1 MKHKKTLKLYN
12 YWNELRGDNP
22 APKRS
27 ALDPQLISG
36 LLGDLFILERKSP
49 VNYTF
54 RLAGTRL
61 CSAYG
66 RELREQSFPHFWS
79 ECDRESMETLLYS
92 ITEDAAA
99 AVVGIQA
106 QSAAGNSLPL
116 EMLLLPLFQDN
127 GKLTRVLG
135 GLVPLESAY
144 WIGVDPLVRQ
154 SIRSLRLIWPDKQ
167 PVLPTIPKKA
177 VADQTPFGHARATR
191 TAVNLKV
198 IEGGLSTKHP
208 KSSPG

>member
-1 MKHKKTLKLYN
+1 MKHKKTVKLYN
-12 YWNELRGDNP
+12 YWNELRGNQP

-27 ALDPQLISG
+27 ALDPQLISD
-36 LLGDLFILERKSP
+36 LLGDLFILERKSATA
-49 VNYTF
+49 YDF

-99 AVVGIQA
+99 AVIGIQA
-106 QSAAGNSLPL
+106 QSAAGNTLPL
-116 EMLLLPLFQDN
+116 EMLLLPLFQDS
-127 GKLTRVLG
+127 GKLTRILG

-144 WIGVDPLVRQ
+144 WIGVDPLVHQ
-154 SIRSLRLIWPDKQ
+154 SIRSLRLVWPDK
-167 PVLPTIPKKA
+167 LPTLPSIPKKA
-177 VADQTPFGHARATR
+177 VAARTRFGQARATR
-191 TAVNLKV
+191 TAVK
-198 IEGGLSTKHP
+198 
-208 KSSPG
+208 

>member
-1 MKHKKTLKLYN
+1 MKHKKTVKLYN
-12 YWNELRGDNP
+12 YWNELRGNLP
-22 APKRS
+22 APRRS

-49 VNYTF
+49 VEYFF

-66 RELREQSFPHFWS
+66 RELRGQSLTRFWP
-79 ECDRESMETLLYS
+79 ECDRESIETLLYS
-92 ITEDAAA
+92 ITEDATA

-106 QSAAGNSLPL
+106 QSAAGNHLPL

-154 SIRSLRLIWPDKQ
+154 SVRSLRLIWPDQK
-167 PVLPTIPKKA
+167 PA
-177 VADQTPFGHARATR
+177 QTPVPEKTAAAPAAFGHAKARR
-191 TAVNLKV
+191 TAINLRV
-198 IEGGLSTKHP
+198 IEGGLSTKQP
-208 KSSPG
+208 NRSAN